1 MDLSKQ
7 NLSATYNEIKSYS
20 FPKLY
25 IGKEWYIGFMA
36 FDPVTGKMKRKKI
49 KLNHIEKKG
58 DRRQYADAY
67 IKRLSQKLEKGWNP
81 WIEVEY
87 GKSYKTFQDVC
98 VHYRKYITKMLADGI
113 YRDDTYTSYISYLRN
128 VEAWNKQRIV
138 PISYIYQFNREFVT
152 DFLEY
157 VHIDRDNTAQTRN
170 NYLGFLGTF
179 STFLLQHQYVT
190 VKPTDG
196 ISKISRRNIKKQRTI
211 IDDKTMI
218 RIYDYLCIKNKHFL
232 LASYI
237 LHYCFIRPKEM
248 SMIKI
253 QDISIKNRTI
263 YIPEDNSKNRKDGTV
278 TLPVRVIHLML
289 DLRIFDNPSSYFLF
303 SDKFL
308 PGKKQKN
315 EKHFRDFWTNN
326 VRKDLKLPITYKF
339 YSLKDTGITS
349 MLRKYD
355 TLTVRDQAR
364 HTNVLMTDTYTPH
377 DIQQANELIMNHEGV
392 F

>member
-1 MDLSKQ
+1 MQTFKQ
-7 NLSATYNEIKSYS
+7 NLSGTYNEIKSYS

-25 IGKEWYIGFMA
+25 TGKEWYIGFMA
-36 FDPVTGKMKRKKI
+36 FDPASGKMKRKKI

-58 DRRQYADAY
+58 DRRQYADAF
-67 IKRLSQKLEKGWNP
+67 IKRLTVKLEKGWNP

-87 GKSYKTFQDVC
+87 GKSYQTFKDAC
-98 VHYRKYITKMLADGI
+98 DHYRKYITKMLADNI
-113 YRDDTYTSYISYLRN
+113 YREDTYTSYISYLRN
-128 VEAWNKQRIV
+128 IEAWNANRTI
-138 PISYIYQFNREFVT
+138 PITYIYQFNRELVM

-157 VHIDRDNTAQTRN
+157 IHIDKNNSAQTRN
-170 NYLGFLGTF
+170 NYLGFISIF
-179 STFLLQHQYVT
+179 STFLLQHQYIT
-190 VKPTDG
+190 VKPTEG
-196 ISKISRRNIKKQRTI
+196 ISKISKRNIKKQRTI

-218 RIYDYLCIKNKHFL
+218 RIYDYLNNKNKHFL

-253 QDISIKNRTI
+253 QDISLKNRTI

-278 TLPVRVIHLML
+278 TMPIKVIHLML
-289 DLRIFDNPSSYFLF
+289 DLRIFDNPGSYYLF

-326 VRKDLKLPITYKF
+326 VRKDLKLPATYKF

-364 HTNVLMTDTYTPH
+364 HANVLMTDAYTPH
-377 DIQQANELIMNHEGV
+377 DIQQANELIMKHEGV